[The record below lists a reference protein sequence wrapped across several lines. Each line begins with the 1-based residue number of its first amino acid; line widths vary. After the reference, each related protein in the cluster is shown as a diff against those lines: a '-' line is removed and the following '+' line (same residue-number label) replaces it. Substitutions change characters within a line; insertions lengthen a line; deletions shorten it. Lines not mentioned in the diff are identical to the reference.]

1 MTTWNSIPHQ
11 VTDAAVE
18 SDWKKPDKNT
28 PYGKARTVKQH
39 KHRHRHMH
47 THT

>member
-18 SDWKKPDKNT
+18 SDLKTDTNAPHGTAW
-28 PYGKARTVKQH
+28 TVKRQ
-39 KHRHRHMH
+39 
-47 THT
+47 TLAQTQ